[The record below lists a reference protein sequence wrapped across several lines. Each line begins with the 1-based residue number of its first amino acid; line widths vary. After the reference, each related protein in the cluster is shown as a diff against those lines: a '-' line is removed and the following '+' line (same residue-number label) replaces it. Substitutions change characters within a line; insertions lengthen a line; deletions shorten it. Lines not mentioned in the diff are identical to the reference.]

1 MAKEETKNSQ
11 NKELDKLDAIKEII
25 FGQNIREYEK
35 EFNEIRQYIN
45 DNLNAIDKEFDGVKK
60 LLAETEKKILHKME
74 TNHQEVLK
82 KIADLDEKKVD
93 RKKLGKYLSD
103 IGEKLAG

>member
-1 MAKEETKNSQ
+1 MAKEETKNAQ
-11 NKELDKLDAIKEII
+11 NNELDKLDAIKEII

-35 EFNEIRQYIN
+35 EFNEIRQFIN
-45 DNLNAIDKEFDGVKK
+45 NNLNAIDKEFDSAKK
-60 LLAETEKKILHKME
+60 LLAETEKKIIQKMDA
-74 TNHQEVLK
+74 NHQEVLK